1 MVLLGLKHLKIFRT
15 NYLQPLLDAG
25 WLEMTVPGK
34 PRSSKQKYRLT
45 EKGRELQE
53 QLRQLQS
60 LLLAPSFSVTGA
72 SGAGSSRP
80 ESRC

>member
-1 MVLLGLKHLKIFRT
+1 MVLLGLKHLKTFRT

-25 WLEMTVPGK
+25 WLEMTVPDK

-53 QLRQLQS
+53 QLRHLQ
-60 LLLAPSFSVTGA
+60 
-72 SGAGSSRP
+72 
-80 ESRC
+80 